1 MHFET
6 SMSFATSVCRSAGGS
21 IRLAERR
28 MRSASPNFGG
38 MGSVGGAAL
47 AAFLVG
53 MLRVMSVAYLDS
65 SFRDA
70 FVFALLIAVLL
81 VRPSGLFGRGRAV
94 RA

>member
-1 MHFET
+1 MLLGEGLGCALQPGSLVEVVADPPLPELDFELGVVLLD
-6 SMSFATSVCRSAGGS
+6 A
-21 IRLAERR
+21 RL
-28 MRSASPNFGG
+28 
-38 MGSVGGAAL
+38 VHL